1 MDAYIYDAIRTPRG
15 SARKSGSLTAIQ
27 PIILVSNLLDAFS
40 ERHTFDKEVVEDLVL
55 GCVTQVKD
63 QGANIAKIAA
73 LYAGWPTSMS
83 GTTVNRFCASGLD
96 ATGMAAMKVHSA
108 MEDVVIAGGVESV
121 SRVPMFGDEGAWF
134 ADDHV
139 RQKTNFVQMGISAD
153 IMATLEGF
161 SREELDE
168 YAVQS
173 QERAAY
179 ARENGYFSNAIIPV
193 KNDEGEIVLQHDELI
208 RAESTVALL
217 GKLDPSFERIGLGEA
232 EKKIFEAFPQIEK
245 VTYLHHAGN
254 SPSLADGAS
263 LLLIG
268 NEKAE
273 NLLGIKPRAKILAS
287 ANASANPFLL
297 TGGQE
302 AAKKVLL
309 KSGLR
314 VEDIDLFEYNEAF
327 AAAPLKF
334 MKDLKVSRDQLNV
347 NGGAISMGHA
357 LGATGG
363 MLVATVLEELER
375 RGQKRGLIAVSGGGG
390 IGTALIIERMN

>member
-27 PIILVSNLLDAFS
+27 PIKLVSNLLDALS

-55 GCVTQVKD
+55 GCVTQVKN

-193 KNDEGEIVLQHDELI
+193 KNDEGEIVLQQDELI
-208 RAESTVALL
+208 RADSTVELL
-217 GKLDPSFERIGLGEA
+217 GKLEPSFVRIGLGEA
-232 EKKIFEAFPQIEK
+232 EQKIYEAFPQIEK

-268 NEKAE
+268 NKKAE
-273 NLLGIKPRAKILAS
+273 NLLGIKPRARILAS

-302 AAKKVLL
+302 AAKKVLV

-314 VEDIDLFEYNEAF
+314 VGDIDLFEYNEAF

-334 MKDLKVSRDQLNV
+334 MKDFKISRDQLNV

-363 MLVATVLEELER
+363 MLVATMLEELER

-390 IGTALIIERMN
+390 IGTALIIERMK